1 MVYSVYGVKKRNT
14 LVILNDIFCV
24 DATTLIE
31 VLEHEHKYKL
41 VEFLETIIS
50 EYFQCKS

>member
-14 LVILNDIFCV
+14 LVIPSDIFRV
-24 DATTLIE
+24 DATILIE

-41 VEFLETIIS
+41 VEFLETIIL